1 MYFITSGA
9 VSVDVPS
16 GAVRLGSGD
25 FFGEIALVA
34 GRPRTADVWA
44 LGYCSLLTLFAGDFS
59 RLLSE
64 DAEMKRTIDEV
75 ARQRLGVS

>member
-1 MYFITSGA
+1 MGMVLSLER
-9 VSVDVPS
+9 S
-16 GAVRLGSGD
+16 RLIR
-25 FFGEIALVA
+25 GEP
-34 GRPRTADVWA
+34 GRARTADVRA

-59 RLLSE
+59 RLLAE